1 MSYSEPLSQIRVV
14 AEWWLVNRGCLTR
27 LLIIILVCDSPDAL
41 GIEVWEL
48 GPNPRRKTRN
58 TPAEIPNATNK
69 IQIDDEE
76 NFNPVDA
83 SLTIRY
89 AVVFDSAHPSAT
101 DIVFSHVLLSELAN
115 HYFQLSERPMLRAI
129 RPRLSHGI

>member
-1 MSYSEPLSQIRVV
+1 MGYSEPLSQIRVV

-27 LLIIILVCDSPDAL
+27 LLIIILVSDSPDAL
-41 GIEVWEL
+41 GIEL
-48 GPNPRRKTRN
+48 CPNPKHKTRN

-76 NFNPVDA
+76 NVNPVDA

-89 AVVFDSAHPSAT
+89 
-101 DIVFSHVLLSELAN
+101 
-115 HYFQLSERPMLRAI
+115 
-129 RPRLSHGI
+129 

>member
-1 MSYSEPLSQIRVV
+1 MGYSEPLSQIRVV

-27 LLIIILVCDSPDAL
+27 LLILILVSDSPDAL
-41 GIEVWEL
+41 GIEVWEP

-76 NFNPVDA
+76 NVNPVDA

-89 AVVFDSAHPSAT
+89 
-101 DIVFSHVLLSELAN
+101 
-115 HYFQLSERPMLRAI
+115 
-129 RPRLSHGI
+129 